1 MLIAT
6 AAAEVANFS
15 DQVAECACG
24 TRGNQAREGGGGGNM
39 QQSMI
44 RLSEAAATAAATQP
58 LQLSVDHQGR
68 W

>member
-6 AAAEVANFS
+6 AEVANFS

-24 TRGNQAREGGGGGNM
+24 TRGNLAAGGGGGNM

-44 RLSEAAATAAATQP
+44 RLSAAAAATQP